1 MWNTF
6 QTASWANSSFSWK
19 LISMFNLHKLCRYI
33 SCSNCILVEVNF
45 PLHILLTAVSANASL
60 LQNLICISSFS
71 GLAFV
76 CLWNKLFVAR
86 FCPQHSVQV
95 SKYISKKLNS
105 MFTFQFWLENQ
116 QTLQYIS
123 DLLINTCLN
132 KFRMIQI
139 NELIFMS

>member
-1 MWNTF
+1 MLERLYIGLFDKFSFTEMWNTF

-95 SKYISKKLNS
+95 SKYISNATQCLHFSFGLK
-105 MFTFQFWLENQ
+105 
-116 QTLQYIS
+116 IS
-123 DLLINTCLN
+123 KHSSTDLIC
-132 KFRMIQI
+132 
-139 NELIFMS
+139 